1 MSIFELARR
10 PPTWLRAALVAVV
23 LAFALDSVA
32 HVVHRHD
39 DAVQTTTLS
48 THGPACGYCAAFAG
62 LIDAPKHHY
71 ASLTAILVAGYV
83 APVAQIPVSV
93 RARLT
98 AQPRA
103 PPR

>member
-1 MSIFELARR
+1 MSIFDLARR
-10 PPTWLRAALVAVV
+10 PPTWLRVALVALV

-39 DAVQTTTLS
+39 DSVTTSLS
-48 THGPACGYCAAFAG
+48 THGPACGYCVAFDG
-62 LIDAPKHHY
+62 LIDAPKHQY
-71 ASLTAILVAGYV
+71 APLTAILVAGYV
-83 APVAQIPVSV
+83 APISTLPVS
-93 RARLT
+93 ARPHLH

>member
-1 MSIFELARR
+1 MSIFDLARR
-10 PPTWLRAALVAVV
+10 PPTWLRVALVAVV

-39 DAVQTTTLS
+39 DSVKTSQSA
-48 THGPACGYCAAFAG
+48 HGPACGYCAAFDG
-62 LIDAPKHHY
+62 LVDAPRHHY
-71 ASLTAILVAGYV
+71 ASLTAVLVTGYV
-83 APVAQIPVSV
+83 APVARIPVSL
-93 RARLT
+93 RARLS

>member
-1 MSIFELARR
+1 MSIFDLARR
-10 PPTWLRAALVAVV
+10 PPHWLRVALVAVV

-39 DAVQTTTLS
+39 DSAKTTLS
-48 THGPACGYCAAFAG
+48 AHGPACGYCAAFDG
-62 LIDAPKHHY
+62 LIDGPTHEYAPL
-71 ASLTAILVAGYV
+71 ASILIAGYV
-83 APVAQIPVSV
+83 APIAKFPAS
-93 RARLT
+93 ARTHLS

>member
-1 MSIFELARR
+1 
-10 PPTWLRAALVAVV
+10 VV

-32 HVVHRHD
+32 HVVHWHD
-39 DAVQTTTLS
+39 DSVKTTQS
-48 THGPACGYCAAFAG
+48 AHGPACGYCAAFDG

-71 ASLTAILVAGYV
+71 APLAAILVAGYV
-83 APVAQIPVSV
+83 APVARFPVSL
-93 RARLT
+93 RTRLN

>member
-1 MSIFELARR
+1 MSIFDLARR
-10 PPTWLRAALVAVV
+10 PPTWLRVALVAVV

-39 DAVQTTTLS
+39 DSAKTTLS
-48 THGPACGYCAAFAG
+48 AHGPACGYCAAFDG
-62 LIDAPKHHY
+62 LVDAPKHQY
-71 ASLTAILVAGYV
+71 APVTATLIAGYL
-83 APVAQIPVSV
+83 APVARFPVSV
-93 RARLT
+93 RTHLS

>member
-1 MSIFELARR
+1 MSIFDLARR
-10 PPTWLRAALVAVV
+10 PPTWLRVALVAVV

-39 DAVQTTTLS
+39 DGVKTTLS
-48 THGPACGYCAAFAG
+48 AHGPACGYCAAFDG
-62 LIDAPKHHY
+62 LVDAPKHEY
-71 ASLTAILVAGYV
+71 APVATILIAGYI
-83 APVAQIPVSV
+83 APVAQFPVSV
-93 RARLT
+93 RTHLS

>member
-1 MSIFELARR
+1 MSIFDLARR
-10 PPTWLRAALVAVV
+10 PPHWLRVVLVAVV

-39 DAVQTTTLS
+39 DSVKTSLS
-48 THGPACGYCAAFAG
+48 AHGPACGYCAAFDG
-62 LIDAPKHHY
+62 LIDAPKHLY
-71 ASLTAILVAGYV
+71 APLASVLIAGYV
-83 APVAQIPVSV
+83 APVARFPVSV
-93 RARLT
+93 RTRLS

>member
-1 MSIFELARR
+1 
-10 PPTWLRAALVAVV
+10 VAVV

-39 DAVQTTTLS
+39 DSVKTTLS
-48 THGPACGYCAAFAG
+48 AHGPACGYCAAFDG
-62 LIDAPKHHY
+62 LIDAPKHQY
-71 ASLTAILVAGYV
+71 APLAAILVTGYV
-83 APVAQIPVSV
+83 APVAQIPLSL
-93 RARLT
+93 RTRLS

>member
-1 MSIFELARR
+1 MSIFDLARR
-10 PPTWLRAALVAVV
+10 PPQWLRVALVAVV

-39 DAVQTTTLS
+39 DAKTTLS
-48 THGPACGYCAAFAG
+48 AHGPACGYCAAFDG
-62 LIDAPKHHY
+62 IVDAPKHHY
-71 ASLTAILVAGYV
+71 APLTTILIAGYV
-83 APVAQIPVSV
+83 APIAQFPVSI
-93 RARLT
+93 RTHLN